1 MRVIAQLA
9 DASVVQVE
17 KIPEEDVP
25 KNISGKFI
33 VPLPEMAAVD
43 VTSSSY
49 VLPVDGGDI
58 TSLAMAAMLV
68 QYPMYEYVIFNPL
81 LSAADVADLDLTATL
96 STTGDTTRAFTGR
109 GSGLLPTGVAPNS
122 VGLLAQNDRVSPSR
136 PGLLVTDTIDVSVIT
151 SGVGADEVMVW
162 WKLYGLDTTDDVT
175 SSYGETAGINEP
187 ASRMISEVDQEP
199 SGLEVYVSNDDG
211 LTWFQT
217 YRLTPTDLVAFG
229 SQFRLAFRSTR
240 SERVYLAAYALMI

>member
-17 KIPEEDVP
+17 KIPEQDVP
-25 KNISGKFI
+25 KNISGKFV

-68 QYPMYEYVIFNPL
+68 QYPMYEYVIFNPF
-81 LSAADVADLDLTATL
+81 LSAADVADLDLAGTL
-96 STTGDTTRAFTGR
+96 SITGDMTRAFTGR

-122 VGLLAQNDRVSPSR
+122 VGLLALNDRVSPSR

-162 WKLYGLDTTDDVT
+162 WKIYGLDTTEDVT
-175 SSYGETAGINEP
+175 SSYGETAGVNEP
-187 ASRMISEVDQEP
+187 ASRTIAELDQEP
-199 SGLEVYVSNDDG
+199 FGLDVFVSNDDG
-211 LTWFQT
+211 VSWTQV
-217 YRLTPTDLVAFG
+217 YRLTPTDLAVFG
-229 SQFRLAFRSTR
+229 SQFRLAFRSMRTD
-240 SERVYLAAYALMI
+240 RVYLAAYALMI